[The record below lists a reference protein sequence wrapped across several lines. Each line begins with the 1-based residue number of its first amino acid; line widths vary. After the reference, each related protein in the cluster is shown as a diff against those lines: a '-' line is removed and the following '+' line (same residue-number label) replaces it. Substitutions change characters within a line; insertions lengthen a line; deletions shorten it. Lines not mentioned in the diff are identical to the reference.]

1 MIKKAFFKYGRFS
14 AVCEKN
20 TFSSIVKSVIK
31 DIEQLDLIVKSKKN
45 EEKEKKR
52 RPIIREI
59 EMKGGDVYLP
69 KEYKD
74 TAQRTLAF
82 YHINQD
88 MQKISNTNLSK
99 EDQELFINRIKC
111 FIVRCSYE
119 YLKNN
124 DANYESTSREI
135 KADLEALQEAFIK

>member
-1 MIKKAFFKYGRFS
+1 MEDFQQYVKKNS
-14 AVCEKN
+14 V
-20 TFSSIVKSVIK
+20 SSIVKSVIK

-52 RPIIREI
+52 RPIKREI

-74 TAQRTLAF
+74 TALRTLAF

-99 EDQELFINRIKC
+99 EDQELFIGRIEC
-111 FIVRCSYE
+111 FIKRCSYE
-119 YLKNN
+119 YRKNN
-124 DANYESTSREI
+124 DANYESASKEI
-135 KADLEALQEAFIK
+135 KADLEALHEDFIK